1 MTKAIVLGTALFV
14 FWLALSGHYTPFLLA
29 AGVLSSAFCLA
40 LAIRMKLV
48 DAEAVP
54 IGLKPSVA
62 LYWFWLAGEIIKAN
76 IAVGR
81 IILSPRMPLGQLFVR
96 VPTGQKTEI
105 GQVIFANSI
114 TLTPG
119 TVTVETGENALLV
132 HALSVSFTSFDEMDR
147 RVCAVEGH

>member
-1 MTKAIVLGTALFV
+1 MAKAIVLGAALFV

-29 AGVLSSAFCLA
+29 VGLLSSAFCVVLA
-40 LAIRMKLV
+40 VRMKLV
-48 DAEAVP
+48 DAEAIP
-54 IGLKPSVA
+54 IGLKPSIV
-62 LYWFWLAGEIIKAN
+62 LYWLWLIGEIIKAN

-81 IILSPRMPLGQLFVR
+81 IILDPHMRLGQLFVR
-96 VPTGQKTEI
+96 VPTGQKTEV

-132 HALSVSFTSFDEMDR
+132 HALSGSFASFEEMDR

>member
-1 MTKAIVLGTALFV
+1 MTKAIVLGAALFA
-14 FWLALSGHYTPFLLA
+14 FWLALSGHYTPFLLVI
-29 AGVLSSAFCLA
+29 GILSSAFCVA
-40 LAIRMKLV
+40 LACRMKLV

-54 IGLKPSVA
+54 IGLKPSIA
-62 LYWFWLAGEIIKAN
+62 LYWFWLAVEIIKAN
-76 IAVGR
+76 LAVGR
-81 IILSPRMPLGQLFVR
+81 IILSPHMPLGQRFVR
-96 VPTGQKTEI
+96 VPTGQKTEM

-132 HALSVSFTSFDEMDR
+132 HALSGSFASFDEMGH